1 MMSFVPLLTI
11 ILLIIA
17 IVVKNMKTA
26 VNKGGKYVYSTRI
39 IWIVSGYIVLLLLS
53 MGVEAILPAKAVS
66 EEKIVDS
73 KELDQESID
82 LYDAAIEGRIAE
94 TDRAFIRKEWNIDY
108 EGETLTFASQ
118 NDEYLETQIVV
129 ERKQDNEGRIE
140 ATYYSTRSIVNNM
153 DYTEKINPPGLEL
166 ADDILMVSN
175 PKKLKLKYI
184 QFQNVFSV
192 NQFTKEDTFFEHHTS
207 YHGQS
212 ILYLRIPSNL
222 ELVDKSDINFLF
234 VNS

>member
-1 MMSFVPLLTI
+1 
-11 ILLIIA
+11 
-17 IVVKNMKTA
+17 MKTA

-39 IWIVSGYIVLLLLS
+39 IWIVSGYIVLLLIS

-66 EEKIVDS
+66 EEKIVDI

-94 TDRAFIRKEWNIDY
+94 VDRAFIRKEWNLDY
-108 EGETLTFASQ
+108 EGETLTLAGE
-118 NDEYLETQIVV
+118 NDEYLETQVIV
-129 ERKQDNEGRIE
+129 ERKKDKDGKIE
-140 ATYYSTRSIVNNM
+140 AIYYSTRTVVDNI
-153 DYTEKINPPGLEL
+153 DFTERIDSPGLEL

-175 PKKLKLKYI
+175 PKKVALKYI
-184 QFQNVFSV
+184 QFLNVFSV

-212 ILYLRIPSNL
+212 ILYLRIPNNL